1 MEGGDLGGDQR
12 AGRETTFWN
21 LKNSRP
27 KLLTTLPSKSLEFAQ
42 WRWLLTWL
50 RCVGH
55 HEWQDERPVCMCP
68 AHDDDTRI
76 RDVTEAT
83 NVEQMMS
90 PSAFSLIRPTI
101 ATYVAISSFY
111 SGGWL
116 ASWRLVRVHFIIE
129 AHDRQPSRIKT

>member
-1 MEGGDLGGDQR
+1 M
-12 AGRETTFWN
+12 
-21 LKNSRP
+21 
-27 KLLTTLPSKSLEFAQ
+27 
-42 WRWLLTWL
+42 
-50 RCVGH
+50 GH
-55 HEWQDERPVCMCP
+55 HDEWQDERPVCMCP

-83 NVEQMMS
+83 NVEEMMS

-129 AHDRQPSRIKT
+129 AHDRQPSRIKTWNSPIGAGSWHGQVVWAIMIGKAET

>member
-21 LKNSRP
+21 LKNS
-27 KLLTTLPSKSLEFAQ
+27 TLPNKILGFAQ

-55 HEWQDERPVCMCP
+55 HEWQDERLVSMCL
-68 AHDDDTRI
+68 AHHDDDMRI

-83 NVEQMMS
+83 NVEQLMS

-101 ATYVAISSFY
+101 ATYVAIPSSY
-111 SGGWL
+111 SGGW
-116 ASWRLVRVHFIIE
+116 
-129 AHDRQPSRIKT
+129 

>member
-1 MEGGDLGGDQR
+1 
-12 AGRETTFWN
+12 
-21 LKNSRP
+21 
-27 KLLTTLPSKSLEFAQ
+27 
-42 WRWLLTWL
+42 
-50 RCVGH
+50 
-55 HEWQDERPVCMCP
+55 MCP

-83 NVEQMMS
+83 YVEEMMS

-101 ATYVAISSFY
+101 ATYVAIPSFY

-129 AHDRQPSRIKT
+129 AHDRQPSRIKLEIRPVALGLDMATLCGPSRVASRETCVYVSCT